1 MGLEFKKEVSIMSKD
16 YIKCDCCGRKIPMG
30 SDVWVYNG
38 YCGVYCSAECFAD
51 CYADCLTLDE
61 ELIEDNGCEVFNDEQ
76 RKKELSHKLEKLIFE
91 KENIE
96 KELEE
101 LNLH

>member
-1 MGLEFKKEVSIMSKD
+1 MSKD
-16 YIKCDCCGRKIPMG
+16 YIKCDCCGKKIFFG
-30 SDVWVYNG
+30 DVVYFHHG
-38 YCGVYCSAECFAD
+38 YCGTYCSTE
-51 CYADCLTLDE
+51 CYADSWGESAELDE
-61 ELIEDNGCEVFNDEQ
+61 ELAEDNGCEVFNDEQ

>member
-1 MGLEFKKEVSIMSKD
+1 MSKD
-16 YIKCDCCGRKIPMG
+16 YIKCDCCGKKIFFGEM
-30 SDVWVYNG
+30 VYFYHG
-38 YCGVYCSAECFAD
+38 YCGIYCSAEC
-51 CYADCLTLDE
+51 YADNWGEST
-61 ELIEDNGCEVFNDEQ
+61 ELYEKLAEDNGCKIYNEEQ
-76 RKKELSHKLEKLIFE
+76 RRKELSLKLEKLTFE